1 MIGMK
6 PKYAINL
13 DIAELDKSET
23 YAKEEVLLE
32 DCSQRY
38 LYQPAEQHGDKKN
51 ELMTSS
57 GVKLDMGQ
65 IEL

>member
-1 MIGMK
+1 MLKIWHYKQGEQHKIVDDMK

-32 DCSQRY
+32 DCS
-38 LYQPAEQHGDKKN
+38 
-51 ELMTSS
+51 
-57 GVKLDMGQ
+57 
-65 IEL
+65 